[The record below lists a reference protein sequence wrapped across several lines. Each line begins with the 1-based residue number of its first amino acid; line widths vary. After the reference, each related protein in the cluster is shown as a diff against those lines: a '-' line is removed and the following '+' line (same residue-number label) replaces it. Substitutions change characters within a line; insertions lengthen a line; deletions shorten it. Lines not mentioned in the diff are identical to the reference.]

1 MKKKPLLFK
10 FLISYAL
17 ILSLPI
23 IAILAYY
30 YPYSTNVVKEKANE
44 WNYHV
49 TEQLMNSMNI
59 FTKYAYNLP
68 AELLQ
73 NREIKPYMTDDNPY
87 QKIIITNE
95 MRKYNITDAF
105 IENTLLYL
113 NDIDY
118 FFSKTGSAYTLDDFA
133 AKGVGYVYPTWSVK
147 EIYYDLNHLERPVI
161 RPVERVLVPGG
172 HNVNLLSFV
181 LPLPLGGANSPG
193 ALIILVREST
203 ILNMMQSSND
213 KYNGTFLIVD
223 DLQRCLVSTV
233 SCEQIM
239 NSDFNQL
246 LELDYSDIPQEIK
259 FDGEQYLIAHTV
271 SDMNQWHYIRLLPV
285 SETIQDIRI
294 IQFKTLLL
302 LFSILG
308 LTSLIIY
315 FSLRYNYQPIK
326 QLVEFS
332 SKLFDVDGKSS
343 LDEIDTIHYALNQ
356 LSTTKEQLNEQINS
370 TRPKIRDHILFE
382 LVIGNYD
389 DWQCFS
395 QDAKPY
401 HILLPHDHIAVAI
414 LATSNHAD
422 SDSIL
427 QYCRKH
433 FTVGHDSIIAYAIKS
448 LYNNEIILIFSYV
461 EVLSLQSYLITL
473 QQELLENKQQQSLIG
488 VSLTLS
494 KEPIKNFHHA
504 YLQASRSLEQI
515 RFQRNVTI
523 STYNLAQQPA
533 TGIISYQTE
542 LMQSLELAI
551 LKNDTE
557 SITSILQ
564 HIQTYMSG
572 EGTPSHIIRTIYL
585 NTMSILFNYLERFQ
599 KDDVPSLHNIEFV
612 FQHRYSLDQMLAIM
626 NDAANKLCEL
636 LSLIVPS
643 TRKTSTDNITELV
656 DRHWSDPN
664 LSLQFMADHFE
675 MSPSNFSYHFKK
687 AMGQNFKEY
696 IDQYRIQQSL
706 QILKSSQISIESIAL
721 KVGYMNSSSF
731 IRSFK
736 KIVGMTPGQYRDHI
750 T

>member
-246 LELDYSDIPQEIK
+246 LELDYSDIPQEIN

-557 SITSILQ
+557 NITSILQ

-687 AMGQNFKEY
+687 AVGQNFKEY